1 MTKSLPTVSNLI
13 LEGNLD
19 TCIHN
24 IFQGWVC
31 NCHMMVWYTGHWY
44 IAWSVL
50 LRTCIGSIVHR
61 TREWT
66 NAHFALRFQNSLD
79 MTINC
84 LQLKLL
90 MKQSYLICGAD
101 DSWVRK
107 CQLTYH
113 DTLISVERGSL
124 AKWELLLRS
133 PPVVNKWSSEAFG
146 IKCKSIDS
154 YINIIC

>member
-113 DTLISVERGSL
+113 DTLKVNQIL
-124 AKWELLLRS
+124 AFTVLLVPYIHLLRILGLFQVRNLSS
-133 PPVVNKWSSEAFG
+133 P
-146 IKCKSIDS
+146 
-154 YINIIC
+154 